1 MDKEL
6 CRREAQDR
14 KFYVYT
20 HVSHCTCTQK
30 HKHTNNQCSVHT
42 SAYVKQGGGQS
53 GQRALWREGGLTLES
68 ICPGNVGIY
77 AVAAHFRPPG
87 NNNIVDKHKQYQRLA
102 KCVL

>member
-6 CRREAQDR
+6 CRGEAQDR
-14 KFYVYT
+14 KFYVHMFHIALVRKTQTTSVVYT
-20 HVSHCTCTQK
+20 TPKCI
-30 HKHTNNQCSVHT
+30 
-42 SAYVKQGGGQS
+42 YVKQGGGQS

>member
-20 HVSHCTCTQK
+20 HVSHCTCTQN
-30 HKHTNNQCSVHT
+30 TNNQCSVHT

-87 NNNIVDKHKQYQRLA
+87 NNNIVDKHKQ
-102 KCVL
+102 

>member
-1 MDKEL
+1 MDKIDKEL
-6 CRREAQDR
+6 CRGEAQDR

-20 HVSHCTCTQK
+20 CFTSHLRK
-30 HKHTNNQCSVHT
+30 NTNNQCSVHT
-42 SAYVKQGGGQS
+42 SAYVKQGGGQN

-87 NNNIVDKHKQYQRLA
+87 NNNIVYKHKQYQRLA